1 MLEINIFLF
10 IFVDYLFIIFLTKIK
25 NKNLID
31 TFIVSY
37 LLLVLILIINIL
49 LYGTENLKIGFM
61 LIVPLVGK
69 ISYDYQDDIYEY
81 FKKIK
86 FL

>member
-1 MLEINIFLF
+1 M
-10 IFVDYLFIIFLTKIK
+10 
-25 NKNLID
+25 
-31 TFIVSY
+31 
-37 LLLVLILIINIL
+37 LVLILIINIL

-81 FKKIK
+81 FKKNKIFVVK
-86 FL
+86 YQLPIFLIILIQILVGRSGSYSLIHYETL